1 MALFRN
7 TARLRVETPIH
18 PEPPDVGPVTFRIN
32 REGKKPS
39 VEGRKKKDEKAVIK
53 IVDPTFSS
61 LEKSK
66 AIRNAINLDGGDED
80 EDEEIS
86 RFGMDALNGV
96 RHLSRHDPLRY
107 PHQDAFQMDRGDLE
121 REAEKERH
129 RQTKE
134 RDKITEMH
142 VPMTPGGSGGMKK
155 RKRKKEDETKK
166 PRLNYAED
174 ELDTDSE
181 EDAIEVARK
190 VVESSGTTLESVMEE
205 EEPRFSSRVPGIIA
219 STFSTSSSSGK
230 EKGGR
235 GRKRDGIDLKETP
248 YDSVVFT
255 EDLYKTMRAGE
266 NEVLFSLDRDA
277 PDLMKEQVGKTMREL
292 NTTIVNPLAT
302 LDSAIRMSVRTGEEI
317 AVLSESKEW
326 DSVLSGLRFGKTQGH
341 PPREFVD
348 VLEMNEEGR
357 EDEEEGEGKGKE
369 PEEKRRRRN
378 PSLNILETA
387 ERMKEKRRSRET
399 NGEDSSIQERMNELT
414 KRLIRGEKES
424 KRIVSDASLVGLGIQ
439 MKETVL
445 NAIMF
450 DWTEC
455 VQMRDGE
462 KIVPHF
468 EDGGSGL
475 CKTVGTKEIVWS
487 QRDMFSLC
495 SQLVSLQEQRY
506 IYRSSI
512 EGLSIKEILEQNPYL
527 GEPCSRVYDEKF
539 FRPPVGSERPCRFG
553 NQCVMFLLGQMSVFP
568 DTLNRVVN
576 EIGFPA
582 REFYRPEELRAYK
595 NRKWPKKRR
604 SCLMCYEMAMQYAFY
619 YYRRD
624 NRDAPFVI
632 QNHWNKI
639 EGENSYPPASMY
651 PLEDNERRWTGFI
664 LPKVKRTLTSLRPS
678 TTLVR
683 VGETVRRLPCFVEAS
698 QDFC

>member
-1 MALFRN
+1 MNIFWN
-7 TARLRVETPIH
+7 TARLRAETPI
-18 PEPPDVGPVTFRIN
+18 EPPDIGFRIN
-32 REGKKPS
+32 RKGKKKAS
-39 VEGRKKKDEKAVIK
+39 DEGRKKKDEKAVIK

-66 AIRNAINLDGGDED
+66 SIRNSIDFNGEGEV
-80 EDEEIS
+80 S
-86 RFGMDALNGV
+86 PFGMDALKGV
-96 RHLSRHDPLRY
+96 RHLSKHDPLRY
-107 PHQDAFQMDRGDLE
+107 PHEDAFQMERGDLE
-121 REAEKERH
+121 RDAEKERD

-134 RDKITEMH
+134 RDKITAMH
-142 VPMTPGGSGGMKK
+142 VPMNPGGGGSGGGMKK
-155 RKRKKEDETKK
+155 RKRKKDDETKK
-166 PRLNYAED
+166 SRVGYTED
-174 ELDTDSE
+174 ELETDSE
-181 EDAIEVARK
+181 EDAISVATK
-190 VVESSGTTLESVMEE
+190 VFGPLETIMEE
-205 EEPRFSSRVPGIIA
+205 EEPRFSSRVPGVI
-219 STFSTSSSSGK
+219 SSNGK
-230 EKGGR
+230 DKGGR

-248 YDSVVFT
+248 FEGVVFT
-255 EDLYKTMRAGE
+255 EDLYKSMRAGQ
-266 NEVLFSLDRDA
+266 NEVLFSLEGDA
-277 PDLMKEQVGKTMREL
+277 PDLMKEQVGKTMREM
-292 NTTIVNPLAT
+292 NTTIVNPLT
-302 LDSAIRMSVRTGEEI
+302 SLDSMIRMSARTVEEI
-317 AVLSESKEW
+317 AVLSETKEW
-326 DSVLSGLRFGKTQGH
+326 DGSLAKLRFGKTQGH
-341 PPREFVD
+341 PPSEFVD
-348 VLEMNEEGR
+348 ILEMNEEER
-357 EDEEEGEGKGKE
+357 EEEE
-369 PEEKRRRRN
+369 EEKEKKKRKKN

-387 ERMKEKRRSRET
+387 KRMKEKKRLRET
-399 NGEDSSIQERMNELT
+399 NSEDSSIQERMNDLT

-439 MKETVL
+439 MKATVL
-445 NAIMF
+445 DAIMF
-450 DWTEC
+450 DWVEC

-468 EDGGSGL
+468 EDGKAVCRTMGA
-475 CKTVGTKEIVWS
+475 KEIVWS

-582 REFYRPEELRAYK
+582 REFYRPEELRAFK

-683 VGETVRRLPCFVEAS
+683 VGDTVRRLPCFVEAS

>member
-1 MALFRN
+1 MSLFRN
-7 TARLRVETPIH
+7 TARLRVETPIRV
-18 PEPPDVGPVTFRIN
+18 EPPDIGSTTFRIN
-32 REGKKPS
+32 REGKKSS
-39 VEGRKKKDEKAVIK
+39 VDGIKKKDEKAVIK
-53 IVDPTFSS
+53 IVDPTFS
-61 LEKSK
+61 LIDKS
-66 AIRNAINLDGGDED
+66 NAILNAIDLDGGDG
-80 EDEEIS
+80 EIS
-86 RFGMDALNGV
+86 QFGMDALKGV
-96 RHLSRHDPLRY
+96 RHLSRHDPLRF
-107 PHQDAFQMDRGDLE
+107 PRQDAFKMDRGDLE
-121 REAEKERH
+121 SKAEKEH
-129 RQTKE
+129 YRQTKE
-134 RDKITEMH
+134 REKITAMH
-142 VPMTPGGSGGMKK
+142 VPMSLGGVGGMKK
-155 RKRKKEDETKK
+155 RKRKKEDDKKK
-166 PRLNYAED
+166 PRFNYEED
-174 ELDTDSE
+174 EMDTDSE
-181 EDAIEVARK
+181 EDVIEVARK
-190 VVESSGTTLESVMEE
+190 VAEYSGTTLESIMEE
-205 EEPRFSSRVPGIIA
+205 EKPRFSSRIPGII
-219 STFSTSSSSGK
+219 SSTSSFSSVK

-248 YDSVVFT
+248 YDGVVFT
-255 EDLYKTMRAGE
+255 EDLYKSMLAKE
-266 NEVLFSLDRDA
+266 NEVLFSLSRDA

-292 NTTIVNPLAT
+292 NTTIVNPLST
-302 LDSAIRMSVRTGEEI
+302 LDSAIRMSMRTGEEI
-317 AVLSESKEW
+317 AVLSETKEW
-326 DSVLSGLRFGKTQGH
+326 DSVLSKLRFGKTQGH
-341 PPREFVD
+341 PPRDFVD
-348 VLEMNEEGR
+348 VLEMNEE
-357 EDEEEGEGKGKE
+357 EIEEGEGKGKE
-369 PEEKRRRRN
+369 PEEKRRKRN

-387 ERMKEKRRSRET
+387 ERMKEKRLSRET
-399 NGEDSSIQERMNELT
+399 NVEGSSIQEKMNNLT

-439 MKETVL
+439 MKSTVL
-445 NAIMF
+445 DAIMF
-450 DWTEC
+450 DWTES
-455 VQMRDGE
+455 VQMRRGE

-468 EDGGSGL
+468 EEGGSGL

-553 NQCVMFLLGQMSVFP
+553 NQCVMFLIGQMSVFP

-576 EIGFPA
+576 EVGFPA

-639 EGENSYPPASMY
+639 EGENSYPPALMY